1 MSKKVLTIDDS
12 KTLRLIVTRHL
23 KPFGVDVIEAENG
36 QIGLTKA
43 QAEMPDLILL
53 DYNMPILDGFH
64 TLVELKTDPALK
76 PIPVMM
82 LTTET
87 VKETVFKLIKL
98 GLKDYIAKPFTRE
111 LLLQKVNGV
120 LGLYEGDTPPSESEL
135 SPKEEEWSGKPMVLA
150 VDDKENVL
158 KMLKEYLGEEFD
170 VRTADT
176 GQMALKFIANGHFD
190 WLFLDLDLPDMNS
203 SKIYYA
209 YMEARKPPGRDRNVV
224 AMALRTARNEVAD
237 ARNRG
242 MQNILFKPFGKEDV
256 SKIVAAAAS
265 KTVIREEAEIKE
277 GFLSIQGDIRILDCP
292 EASNPLFN
300 DFSLSLNSEILKEIT
315 DMADEGLGKLVIRLS
330 SGVISSFT
338 LAKQFMSLL
347 GQIKSLALQVR
358 LVAEHDRIRDWI
370 SRYSEARN
378 VAIHHSMEEAL
389 NSFTPSEHD
398 PQELEAAEKEP

>member
-23 KPFGVDVIEAENG
+23 KPFGVEVIEAENG

-64 TLVELKTDPALK
+64 TLVELKTDPSLK

-120 LGLYEGDTPPSESEL
+120 LGLYEGDNPPPESAL
-135 SPKEEEWSGKPMVLA
+135 GPQEEPWSGKPVVLA

-158 KMLKEYLGEEFD
+158 KMLKEYLGEGFE
-170 VRTADT
+170 VRTADS
-176 GQMALKFIANGHFD
+176 GHMALKFISNSHFD
-190 WLFLDLDLPDMNS
+190 WLFLDLDLPDMS
-203 SKIYYA
+203 SAKIYNA

-237 ARNRG
+237 AKARG
-242 MQNILFKPFGKEDV
+242 IRDILFKPFSHEDV
-256 SKIVAAAAS
+256 TKAAANAADKS
-265 KTVIREEAEIKE
+265 AIREEAQVQD
-277 GFLSIQGDIRILDCP
+277 GFLSTQGDIRILECP
-292 EASNPLFN
+292 DAN
-300 DFSLSLNSEILKEIT
+300 DSAFSDFALSLNSEILNEIT
-315 DMADEGLGKLVIRLS
+315 NMADEGLCRLVIKLS
-330 SGVISSFT
+330 PGVISSFT
-338 LAKQFMSLL
+338 IAKQFMTLL
-347 GQIKSLALQVR
+347 GQIRCLALQVK
-358 LVAEHDRIRDWI
+358 LVAEHERIRDWI
-370 SRYSEARN
+370 SRYSESRS
-378 VAIHHSMEEAL
+378 ISIYQGMEEAL
-389 NSFTPSEHD
+389 HSFTESAEP
-398 PQELEAAEKEP
+398 PPELQAAEK